1 MLNVKEAKAWKDL
14 LAEEKEIMMMSTK
27 DMAEDQLM
35 WWKDTKADI
44 MERKKVLRQGRG
56 ESGGDASTPQG
67 EPSMSGGGDGRL
79 DHSTDA

>member
-1 MLNVKEAKAWKDL
+1 MLKVKEAKAWKDL

-44 MERKKVLRQGRG
+44 MERKRRLRQGR
-56 ESGGDASTPQG
+56 EASDSDASIPQS
-67 EPSMSGGGDGRL
+67 EPPMMSGGGDGG
-79 DHSTDA
+79 HSTDA